1 MIKLCVFDFDSTLMD
16 GETIDF
22 LAKAHG
28 IGDEVSLITKEA
40 MEGKIDFFEALT
52 KRVKLLEGMNI
63 LKADS
68 ICHNLPYMDKAEETI
83 ASLKQKGCKVV
94 VFSGGFRSATSY
106 AKEILQFDCDFAN
119 ILHIKNDKLTGQV
132 GGDMMFSNSKGDM
145 LKRLQILLQI
155 SPEETMSVGDGANDL
170 SMFAFSKLKI
180 AFCAKPILKAKAN
193 AIIDKKDISEILNY
207 I

>member
-1 MIKLCVFDFDSTLMD
+1 MIKLCVLDFDSTLMD

-28 IGDEVSLITKEA
+28 VSDEVSLITQDA
-40 MEGKIDFFEALT
+40 MEGKIDFFEALV
-52 KRVKLLEGMNI
+52 KRVSLLQGMNV

-68 ICHNLPYMDKAEETI
+68 VCHNLPYMNKAEETI
-83 ASLKQKGCKVV
+83 ANLKQKGCKVV

-119 ILHIKNDKLTGQV
+119 ILHIKKDKLTGEV

-145 LKRLQILLQI
+145 LKRLQDLLQI
-155 SPEETMSVGDGANDL
+155 SPEETMAVGDGANDL
-170 SMFAFSKLKI
+170 SMFALSKLKI

-193 AIIDKKDISEILNY
+193 AIIDTKDLSQILNY